1 MTNNLRN
8 STINST
14 YRFWVRVNGQPV
26 RLSLVPGEYLTI
38 HRGGPDDEGYHY
50 AEDVYYIDREYGVLM
65 FETSWESRDCDGCMS
80 GGCQYW
86 ARFDELE
93 VNHPCSDD
101 QSRLERL
108 EAEALRVRFPHF
120 RELDAG
126 FWRRD
131 HQAEVAGF

>member
-38 HRGGPDDEGYHY
+38 HRGGPDDEGYYY
-50 AEDVYYIDREYGVLM
+50 AEDVYYIDHEYGVLM
-65 FETSWESRDCDGCMS
+65 FETSWESRDCDCRMS

-86 ARFDELE
+86 ARLDELA
-93 VNHPCSDD
+93 VNHPYSDD

-108 EAEALRVRFPHF
+108 EAAARPVRFVNF
-120 RELDAG
+120 RELDAT
-126 FWRRD
+126 FYRRD
-131 HQAEVAGF
+131 HRAEAAGF